1 MLPPSLQK
9 TPLGMSKKI
18 MRKWNLMEM
27 HQLLV
32 YTDVNILGENESLK
46 VVTNNIAL

>member
-1 MLPPSLQK
+1 
-9 TPLGMSKKI
+9 
-18 MRKWNLMEM
+18 MEM